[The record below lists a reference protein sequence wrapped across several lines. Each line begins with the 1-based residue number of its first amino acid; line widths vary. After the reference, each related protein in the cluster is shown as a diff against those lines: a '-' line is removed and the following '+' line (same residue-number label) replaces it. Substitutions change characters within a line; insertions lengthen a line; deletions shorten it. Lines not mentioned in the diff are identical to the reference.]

1 MKKQETGIE
10 GLYILEPNVFHDDRG
25 FFYESYNKQTFSELG
40 IDTEFVQDNHSQSKK
55 GVLRGLHYQSE
66 PHALVKLVRCTKG
79 KLYDVAVDIRKES
92 PTYLKWF
99 GIELSEE
106 NQKMLYIPEGFLH
119 GFYSLEDCELQ
130 YKVSDYY
137 FRDLDGS
144 IAWDDEEIGIDWP
157 FSERPDLSEKDKN
170 APMLKDADLVF

>member
-106 NQKMLYIPEGFLH
+106 NQKMLMLTRGWMNYTSEV
-119 GFYSLEDCELQ
+119 LECL
-130 YKVSDYY
+130 
-137 FRDLDGS
+137 
-144 IAWDDEEIGIDWP
+144 
-157 FSERPDLSEKDKN
+157 N
-170 APMLKDADLVF
+170 